1 MPTTTHSRHR
11 QTRPAIL
18 TLLALSL
25 AAASATAVPP
35 WQRTEVR
42 QPCANAEPFR
52 QPFFGETHIHTAFSS
67 DAVFAGTREEPR
79 AAYEFA
85 KGDPIGLPPYD
96 AMGQPTRMAQLRRPL
111 DFAAVTDHAEQF
123 GEILI
128 CLTPGLP
135 DYDSSDCVAARNQ
148 LATPPPPLP
157 SLLPPIPVIQFLLGY
172 GALVPPQRFEWCG
185 EGGVDCLEQA
195 SLVWDETR
203 AAAEQHYDRSSGCSF
218 TTFVGYEWSG
228 QPNGN
233 NLHRN
238 VIFRNDVVPSL
249 PTSYMEEYTVQG
261 LWAALRSQ
269 CIDGLPGCDA
279 LTIPHNPNASG
290 GMMFAPVG
298 EGGAPITAEEAALRS
313 GIEPIIEM
321 NQHKGDSE
329 CRTGVGGST
338 DEECGFEKLN
348 RLQLFSPVSNPNQT
362 FPALNYVRNALE
374 QGLVEEQRVGVNP
387 FRLGFIG
394 STDGHNS
401 TPGSTEEADFG
412 DFGHLGLR
420 DHATPVYMVQRVTP
434 AGIEATPGGLAVVW
448 AEENSRDALFAAM
461 RRREVYGTSG
471 TRPILRFFAGRE
483 PGLQCGDP
491 DFVEKAYEGG
501 VPMGGEIGP
510 VRGNRSP
517 RFGVLAFRDAG
528 TPGSPGAP
536 LQRLQIVKGWVDA
549 AGQSHEKV
557 FDVAGSQT
565 DATVDTNTCEASG
578 PGFDNLCVVWHD
590 PEFDVTQRA
599 FYYARL
605 LENPTC
611 RWSTYLCNAQ
621 GIDCDNPGSVPAE
634 WAECCSPL
642 VVKTIQER
650 AWSSAIWY
658 RPEGLA
664 RLTGSIRPRGDAS
677 HVLRLTLR
685 TGEGTA
691 IDPATQDLTVALQ
704 DDDEVYRVTIPAGTM
719 QVARPGSYRWSD
731 PTGSLGGIRSVQ
743 LDQRA
748 GGATRLRLRTV
759 PLPLPGADFVDH
771 FMEVSV
777 RAGTTEIVSTPLWR
791 AKGGKLR
798 VSS

>member
-1 MPTTTHSRHR
+1 MPTPR
-11 QTRPAIL
+11 TRFPAKR
-18 TLLALSL
+18 LLAGLIVVLSS
-25 AAASATAVPP
+25 AAHAVHP
-35 WQRTEVR
+35 WQRTETR
-42 QPCANAEPFR
+42 QPCANAETFR

-79 AAYEFA
+79 GAYSFA

-96 AMGQPTRMAQLRRPL
+96 AMGVPARTAQLRRPL

-123 GEILI
+123 GEIQM

-135 DYDSSDCVAARNQ
+135 GYDSTECMSARAQ

-157 SLLPPIPVIQFLLGY
+157 SQLPPPSVIQFLLGY
-172 GALVPPQRFEWCG
+172 GALVPPQRFSWCG
-185 EGGVDCLEQA
+185 PDGADCLAEA
-195 SLVWDETR
+195 SLVWDDTR
-203 AAAEQHYDRSSGCSF
+203 AAAEQYYDRSSGCSF

-228 QPNGN
+228 QPGGN

-238 VIFRNDVVPSL
+238 VIFRNDAVPAL
-249 PTSYMEEYTVQG
+249 PTSYMEEETVQG

-290 GMMFAPVG
+290 GLMFAPTG
-298 EGGAPITAEEAALRS
+298 EGGAPITAAEAALRS
-313 GIEPIIEM
+313 GIEPIVEVM
-321 NQHKGDSE
+321 QHKGDSE

-338 DEECGFEKLN
+338 DEECSFEKLN
-348 RLQLFSPVSNPNQT
+348 RLQLFSPISNPNQT

-374 QGLVEEQRVGVNP
+374 QGLVEEQRIGVNP
-387 FRLGFIG
+387 FRIGFIG
-394 STDGHNS
+394 STDGHNA

-412 DFGHLGLR
+412 DYGHLGLR
-420 DHATPVYMVQRVTP
+420 DHATPEYMVQRVTP

-471 TRPILRFFAGRE
+471 SRPILRFFAGRE
-483 PGLQCGDP
+483 RGLECGDA
-491 DFVEKAYEGG
+491 DFVETAYAGG
-501 VPMGGEIGP
+501 VPMGGELGP

-528 TPGSPGAP
+528 VPGMPGTP

-557 FDVAGSQT
+557 FDVAGELT
-565 DATVDTNTCEASG
+565 DASVDTTTCSTSG
-578 PGFDNLCVVWHD
+578 PGFDTLCAVWKD
-590 PEFDVTQRA
+590 PEFDASQRA

-611 RWSTYLCNAQ
+611 RWSTHLCNAQ
-621 GIDCDNPGSVPAE
+621 GIDCTNPGTVPAE

-642 VVKTIQER
+642 VPKTIQER
-650 AWSSAIWY
+650 AWSSPIWY

-664 RLTGSIRPRGDAS
+664 RINGSIRQRGSDRI
-677 HVLRLTLR
+677 LRLNLHI
-685 TGEGTA
+685 GAGAA
-691 IDPATQDLTVALQ
+691 IDPTTQDITVKFL
-704 DDDEVYRVTIPAGTM
+704 DDDEVYSATIPAGTM
-719 QVARPGSYRWSD
+719 QAAGASSYRWSD
-731 PTGSLGGIRSVQ
+731 PTGGIDGIRSVR
-743 LDQRA
+743 LDRSPS
-748 GGATRLRLRTV
+748 GALRLRLRTV
-759 PLPLPGADFVDH
+759 PMAMPGANFVDH
-771 FMEVSV
+771 FMEVSL
-777 RAGTTEIVSTPLWR
+777 RAGTTEIVATPLWR
-791 AKGGKLR
+791 AVGQRLKAK
-798 VSS
+798 S

>member
-1 MPTTTHSRHR
+1 M
-11 QTRPAIL
+11 
-18 TLLALSL
+18 LALAL
-25 AAASATAVPP
+25 AAVPATAVPP

-135 DYDSSDCVAARNQ
+135 DYDSSDCVAARDQ

-172 GALVPPQRFEWCG
+172 GVVVPPQRFEWCG
-185 EGGVDCLEQA
+185 EDGSDCLEQA

-203 AAAEQHYDRSSGCSF
+203 AAAEQYYDRSSGCSF

-238 VIFRNDVVPSL
+238 VIFRNDVVPAL

-261 LWAALRSQ
+261 LWEALRAQ

-290 GMMFAPVG
+290 GQMFAPVG
-298 EGGAPITAEEAALRS
+298 EGGAPITAEEAGMRN
-313 GIEPIIEM
+313 GIEPIVEM

-329 CRTGVGGST
+329 CRTGVGGSN

-348 RLQLFSPVSNPNQT
+348 RLQLFSPVSNPNQS
-362 FPALNYVRNALE
+362 FPALNYMRNVLE
-374 QGLVEEQRVGVNP
+374 RGLVEEQRMGVNP
-387 FRLGFIG
+387 FKLGFIG
-394 STDGHNS
+394 ATDGHNA

-412 DFGHLGLR
+412 DYGHIGLR

-483 PGLQCGDP
+483 PGLRCGDP
-491 DFVEKAYEGG
+491 DFVENAYEGG

-510 VRGNRSP
+510 VRGKRSP
-517 RFGVLAFRDAG
+517 RFGVLAFRDTG
-528 TPGSPGAP
+528 TPGAPGAP
-536 LQRLQIVKGWVDA
+536 LQRLQVIKGWVDA
-549 AGQSHEKV
+549 AGQSHERV

-565 DATVDTNTCEASG
+565 NASVDTDTCETSG
-578 PGFDNLCVVWHD
+578 PGFDSLCAVWHD
-590 PEFDVTQRA
+590 PEFDPAQRA

-611 RWSTYLCNAQ
+611 RWSTYLCNAN
-621 GIDCDNPGSVPAE
+621 GVDCANPGAVPPE

-642 VVKTIQER
+642 VAKSIQER
-650 AWSSAIWY
+650 AWSSPIWY

-664 RLTGSIRPRGDAS
+664 RLSGSIRHRGAAS
-677 HVLRLTLR
+677 VLRLNLR
-685 TGEGTA
+685 TGAGA
-691 IDPATQDLTVALQ
+691 AMDPATQDLTVALQ
-704 DDDEVYRVTIPAGTM
+704 DDDEVYSVTIPAGTL
-719 QVARPGSYRWSD
+719 QEVRPGSYRWAD
-731 PTGSLGGIRSVQ
+731 PSGSIGGIRSVR

-759 PLPLPGADFVDH
+759 PLAFSGADFVDH
-771 FMEVSV
+771 FMEVSL
-777 RAGTTEIVSTPLWR
+777 RAGTTQIVTTPLWR
-791 AKGGKLR
+791 AKGGRLQTR
-798 VSS
+798 S